1 MNTLMD
7 IKWYRLLFIVAFVLT
22 AIILVGIL
30 GIQTINSGNEIQMST
45 LETVAK
51 TAAKSNGHIA
61 PTLLQGIDQL
71 ELGELKIDT
80 NSMIFTT
87 TDTYDSLIKTEQ
99 VSDTTLKNL
108 IGDGNLKI
116 ITFWTDKT
124 WETYILNKNGSGLK
138 NNVKLSKE
146 ATRWIGH
153 NMSALAIWP
162 VSNEKASQIIKSY
175 FPRASKVSLGDDK
188 YIVVMEMVGVND
200 GLKFSRDWTTKGAGW
215 DTGDEHGGVNN
226 WNPTNWS
233 TSNGVNWGSTSTED
247 PLGLGWD
254 TTESNEN
261 DEGNYIWGFT
271 SGEGG
276 TSGGTWNWGTN
287 NWNGWGWR
295 DSDSNAWATI
305 WDHSDTTVG
314 GATDE

>member
-71 ELGELKIDT
+71 ELGELRIDT

-138 NNVKLSKE
+138 NNIKLSKE

-175 FPRASKVSLGDDK
+175 FPRASKISLGDDK
-188 YIVVMEMVGVND
+188 CIVVMEMVGVND

-215 DTGDEHGGVNN
+215 DT
-226 WNPTNWS
+226 
-233 TSNGVNWGSTSTED
+233 
-247 PLGLGWD
+247 
-254 TTESNEN
+254 TESNEN

-276 TSGGTWNWGTN
+276 SSGGTWNWGTN

-295 DSDSNAWATI
+295 DWDWNGWATI
-305 WDHSDTTVG
+305 WDHSDTTAG